1 MSIAQARMYGDPHT
15 AERSITLVT
24 HSRNARAEHV
34 NDFETQCGE
43 PDTEGGATLSGKAI
57 CGCVRHSAG
66 WLIEASEKVCAP
78 RSRKNH
84 ALTIVRARADSN
96 FGGERGTRTLDLGIM
111 SAILT
116 FFRAAASCNS
126 LF

>member
-1 MSIAQARMYGDPHT
+1 MSIAQARMCGDPHT

-34 NDFETQCGE
+34 SDFETQCDE

-84 ALTIVRARADSN
+84 ALTIVPSCVP
-96 FGGERGTRTLDLGIM
+96 ERIVILVVREGLEPST
-111 SAILT
+111 SAL
-116 FFRAAASCNS
+116 
-126 LF
+126 